1 MKKIFILAGLL
12 AFSSCAFA
20 QSSYPNHAQ
29 LSTRLKTLSSKY
41 ATSTKLESI
50 GKSKGG
56 KDLFAITLS
65 KGDAS
70 AKPAI
75 AILAGADGA
84 HLAGTEVALQL
95 AEKFVA
101 SDSLAK
107 ILETKTFISFLAS
120 TLMHKNNFQQNSN
133 SSVVATTLIPTT
145 TVMDA

>member
-1 MKKIFILAGLL
+1 LRIVEVEKKVLNNEKIFILAGLL

-70 AKPAI
+70 AN
-75 AILAGADGA
+75 L
-84 HLAGTEVALQL
+84 LLL
-95 AEKFVA
+95 
-101 SDSLAK
+101 S
-107 ILETKTFISFLAS
+107 
-120 TLMHKNNFQQNSN
+120 
-133 SSVVATTLIPTT
+133 
-145 TVMDA
+145 

>member
-56 KDLFAITLS
+56 KDLFAIT
-65 KGDAS
+65 
-70 AKPAI
+70 
-75 AILAGADGA
+75 
-84 HLAGTEVALQL
+84 
-95 AEKFVA
+95 
-101 SDSLAK
+101 
-107 ILETKTFISFLAS
+107 
-120 TLMHKNNFQQNSN
+120 
-133 SSVVATTLIPTT
+133 
-145 TVMDA
+145 